1 MTAGGST
8 RPASVALLR
17 WRPRL
22 KARLALFILTAGV
35 LSGAVTLGGIY
46 FLGTATLKDAIGRS
60 FEELASSTG
69 ANIDTLFSHHSE
81 EARLLASI
89 QSVLTVVE
97 ESNAFFSSDP
107 PETIRARIRDI
118 DDRWRTAQGVDAFSL
133 EIQGNRATASLK
145 EFVAQAPDP
154 RLYQAILVTNLHG
167 ALVAA
172 AGNPARYDYSE
183 ARWWTHAYHNGEGRL
198 HISGVEAGP
207 GEEDGV
213 IVIAT
218 PIMKNE
224 RAIGVLAFVE
234 RADMLLRGVAS
245 ARIGKTDHTMI
256 VTKDGAVLFCPVE
269 PAASH
274 SLAPAHVALVTQN
287 QKGWVATREDVHFP
301 GREALNGHAPVG
313 MTQRLGAENFG
324 GQPWYVVTSQDPAES
339 YASIYRLMR
348 WIGVA
353 GVAGTA
359 IFVLL
364 GLLIA
369 RRIVRPIQTLQQG
382 AELIGQGNLNH
393 RIEISTNDEI
403 EDLANQFNKMA
414 HKLKLF
420 YIGLEENVKEK
431 SWKIEHQNK
440 ELSILYAIA
449 ATLNQA
455 LPIRDLLDQTLNKL
469 LDVME
474 ADGGVIWMAQPPS
487 GSSPITATKLPTLS
501 PAQMSSLIE
510 LIHHISLQ
518 IRRSGELWAA
528 ENLAVDGRLDAVRS
542 SDPGFISLVGIP
554 LSSRDH
560 VLGILFLLYRDIRA
574 VTSREEKLLASVGSQ
589 IGVTI
594 EHSAAAVHSHETP
607 SPP

>member
-1 MTAGGST
+1 Q
-8 RPASVALLR
+8 
-17 WRPRL
+17 
-22 KARLALFILTAGV
+22 
-35 LSGAVTLGGIY
+35 
-46 FLGTATLKDAIGRS
+46 
-60 FEELASSTG
+60 ELATSTS

-97 ESNAFFSSDP
+97 ESNAFFGSDP
-107 PETIRARIRDI
+107 PETVHARIRDI
-118 DDRWRTAQGVDAFSL
+118 DERWRTAKGVDAFFL

-145 EFVAQAPDP
+145 EFVAQTPNP
-154 RLYQAILVTNLHG
+154 ELYQAILVTNLYG

-172 AGNPARYDYSE
+172 AGNTTRYDYGQTS
-183 ARWWTHAYHNGEGRL
+183 WWTHAYHEGAGRL
-198 HISGVEAGP
+198 FISGGETPP
-207 GEEDGV
+207 GGDAAV

-218 PIMKNE
+218 PIIKNG
-224 RAIGVLAFVE
+224 RAIGVLALIQ
-234 RADMLLRGVAS
+234 RADPLLRGAAS
-245 ARIGKTDHTMI
+245 AKIGKTDHTMI
-256 VTKDGAVLFCPVE
+256 LAKDGTVLFCPIA
-269 PAASH
+269 PAQSH
-274 SLAPAHVALVTQN
+274 SLTPAHIAAVTQD
-287 QKGWVATREDVHFP
+287 QAGWVATRDDVHFP
-301 GREALNGHAPVG
+301 GREALNGHAPVAI
-313 MTQRLGAENFG
+313 TQRLGADNFG
-324 GQPWYVVTSQDPAES
+324 GQPWYIVTSQDPAES
-339 YASIYRLMR
+339 YASIYTLLR
-348 WIGVA
+348 WIGLA
-353 GVAGTA
+353 GVTGTA

-369 RRIVRPIQTLQQG
+369 RRIVQPIQTLQAG

-393 RIEISTNDEI
+393 RIEISTGDEI

-455 LPIRDLLDQTLNKL
+455 LPIRDLLDQTLNKM

-474 ADGGVIWMAQPPS
+474 ADGGLIWMAQPPS

-518 IRRSGELWAA
+518 IRRNGELWAT
-528 ENLAVDGRLDAVRS
+528 ENLAVDDRIESVRS

-554 LSSRDH
+554 LNAHDH

-574 VTSREEKLLASVGSQ
+574 LTSREEKLLTSVGSQ
-589 IGVTI
+589 IGITI
-594 EHSAAAVHSHETP
+594 EHSAAAPSHGPLTP
-607 SPP
+607 